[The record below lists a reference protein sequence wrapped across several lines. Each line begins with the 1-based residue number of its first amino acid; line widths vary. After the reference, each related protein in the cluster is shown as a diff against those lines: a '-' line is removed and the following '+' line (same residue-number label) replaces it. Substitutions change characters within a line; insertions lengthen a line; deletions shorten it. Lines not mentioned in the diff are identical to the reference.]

1 VQGES
6 LFSFLERQVKG
17 QMRSALRQPL
27 SDVSSTVLNKMVSRD
42 VAASLRK
49 YKMGA
54 GADGKRRSKSNGR
67 DDCDDSTVRF
77 SDAKGG
83 RGKSTENKRNA
94 RGDDVQL
101 EPTMNNTIRQ
111 FLRDLDSGISN
122 KQSLLKM
129 LVIKSDE
136 ADQNYNRL
144 RNCINAGQLDAVD
157 R

>member
-1 VQGES
+1 LYLIYPLQGES
-6 LFSFLERQVKG
+6 LFCFLERQVKG

-54 GADGKRRSKSNGR
+54 GADTKKRSKSNGGA
-67 DDCDDSTVRF
+67 DLEESGVRF
-77 SDAKGG
+77 TEGGRG
-83 RGKSTENKRNA
+83 RGKSTENKR
-94 RGDDVQL
+94 GGEEQL
-101 EPTMNNTIRQ
+101 QPMMNNTIRQ
-111 FLRDLDSGISN
+111 YLRDLDSGISD
-122 KQSLLKM
+122 KQSLLKT

-144 RNCINAGQLDAVD
+144 RNCIHAG
-157 R
+157 